1 MHLEYVLTEI
11 LKNSYRAT
19 AERRTFRGS
28 HSSPP
33 NFSSASNDNPLPP
46 VLVTISPSS
55 DYLSLR
61 IRDQGGGIPPSSLP
75 HVFSYAFTTARS
87 TSSFDGRDDDDL
99 GGGPYAAQ
107 YIGGG
112 AAMAGVNEKDSV
124 NIGMFEE
131 ITGAGVQSG
140 IGTIA
145 GFGYGSVPFSFF
157 ISSFFFSPPLL
168 KLTTFIC
175 LYLEYL

>member
-1 MHLEYVLTEI
+1 M
-11 LKNSYRAT
+11 
-19 AERRTFRGS
+19 
-28 HSSPP
+28 
-33 NFSSASNDNPLPP
+33 
-46 VLVTISPSS
+46 TISPSS

-107 YIGGG
+107 YIGGA
-112 AAMAGVNEKDSV
+112 AAMAGVNENDSV
-124 NIGMFEE
+124 NIGMFGD

-145 GFGYGSVPFSFF
+145 GFGYGSVSFSFF
-157 ISSFFFSPPLL
+157 NSSFFSLHIYSNW
-168 KLTTFIC
+168 FIC
-175 LYLEYL
+175 SCLVNSLPLARLYTEYFGGSLELMSIYGHGTDIFIRLRRLDQDTSIQI

>member
-157 ISSFFFSPPLL
+157 ISSFFFSPPL
-168 KLTTFIC
+168 TTFIC